1 MTTTSEQIQEQYN
14 VKKVLVP
21 IEKELYR
28 VELDNHVVIRV
39 LEIEG
44 IQYIDFRKFYAGKPT
59 KQGIRFE
66 KGKYNKLKDQLPD
79 IL

>member
-1 MTTTSEQIQEQYN
+1 MTSNVDNKQEQYN

-28 VELDNHVVIRV
+28 VELDNHVVIRI
-39 LEIEG
+39 LDIEG
-44 IQYIDFRKFYAGKPT
+44 IQYIDFRKYYAGKPT

-66 KGKYNKLKDQLPD
+66 KGKYNKLKEQLPD